1 MELSIVGGFLF
12 FSFFFFAHHLVELGS
27 FLASETIK
35 EFQPAADAE
44 RKRGKERATERERG
58 RRSAWWYKDSN
69 HLQLHNTQSL
79 HRELSLALIYGRSRA
94 HMSVGPTIRDFPPFH
109 FDWWAETLAIRRCN
123 HRHFCHT

>member
-44 RKRGKERATERERG
+44 RKRGERESEREKRETER
-58 RRSAWWYKDSN
+58 
-69 HLQLHNTQSL
+69 L
-79 HRELSLALIYGRSRA
+79 
-94 HMSVGPTIRDFPPFH
+94 VV
-109 FDWWAETLAIRRCN
+109 
-123 HRHFCHT
+123 